1 VGGLR
6 ASLKSQDRPAKN
18 SGATNANV
26 PRQERAKGKNSEG
39 ITGRLKEAKM
49 AALAEILHR
58 IAIVLVL
65 TLVAGNGAA
74 TGQTT
79 RDAPVTAE
87 ALPAGFASAIAS
99 VNGTTLHYVAG
110 GQGPPMILIH
120 GFPENWSAYGKIMPR
135 LASPRNTGLS
145 PLISAA
151 LADRSL
157 RSVAMMLRPWRRTC
171 TNSPRNLGSLDPI

>member
-1 VGGLR
+1 MR
-6 ASLKSQDRPAKN
+6 MCCAR
-18 SGATNANV
+18 NA
-26 PRQERAKGKNSEG
+26 RKTKIDEG
-39 ITGRLKEAKM
+39 ITGTLKEAKM
-49 AALAEILHR
+49 AALAKSAAKSLHR